1 MKRLFRRCEDV
12 GLLGRRGASMIES
25 LAQCGGE
32 GERTKSNRTVSRCG
46 YSAVIS
52 VATAY
57 DAGPTVSVAYH
68 WAEGICRSSPTQAR
82 EYGEHRHT
90 AKPHRLSPERQES
103 RRLIP
108 CS

>member
-1 MKRLFRRCEDV
+1 
-12 GLLGRRGASMIES
+12 MIES

-57 DAGPTVSVAYH
+57 DAGPTVYF
-68 WAEGICRSSPTQAR
+68 P
-82 EYGEHRHT
+82 
-90 AKPHRLSPERQES
+90 P
-103 RRLIP
+103 RRPGNGSTVII
-108 CS
+108 SANV